1 MHACA
6 AHRRPT
12 EKPPTAR
19 GFTLIELMIV
29 VAIIGILASVALP
42 AYRDYVV
49 RTRIAEAILY
59 VSACKKSM
67 EEAAQTGIPGL
78 SSDLISDYTSSPAGQ
93 QAYRRLTEF
102 LACDTID
109 DSQRMHPSLAIIDNV
124 HVHPEGMISVFFD
137 TTVLPEL
144 SSGNRL
150 IFIAYASP
158 DATEI
163 IGRTSFTMDAH
174 RPIRMWK
181 CGVHERSVYA
191 NDGVAFKYLPANCRQ
206 ELPFP

>member
-1 MHACA
+1 MHSCA
-6 AHRRPT
+6 TDRQAAK
-12 EKPPTAR
+12 KPSMTR

-29 VAIIGILASVALP
+29 VAIIGILALVALP

-49 RTRIAEAILY
+49 RTKISEAILY
-59 VSACKKSM
+59 LGACKKSM
-67 EEAAQTGIPGL
+67 EEAAQIGIPGL
-78 SSDLISDYTSSPAGQ
+78 SSDLISDYTSSPEGQ

-102 LACDTID
+102 LACDTIN
-109 DSQRMHPSLAIIDNV
+109 DSQQIHPPLAIIESV
-124 HVHPEGMISVFFD
+124 HIHPEGMISVFFD
-137 TTVLPEL
+137 TTALPEL
-144 SSGNRL
+144 ASGNRL

-158 DATEI
+158 QATEI

-181 CGVHERSVYA
+181 CGVHERSAYA
-191 NDGVAFKYLPANCRQ
+191 NDGVASKYLPANCRQ